1 MTFARLAKILA
12 VLLVAFALWRARSPE
27 APVHIVILA
36 LPGAS
41 SDLFTGGAQAT
52 TLAKG
57 PIAVPPA
64 TTGTAFWRRLFA
76 ATDDP
81 GRDPGELEP
90 VWAPGRASIRVL
102 SVPSS
107 LIDEDKA
114 SSGDVAFAGSSAGA
128 VVESEDITSGRLPS
142 PYDRAADAVAAAAAA
157 LGRDQWSD
165 WITVEP
171 LPAASP
177 KAPDGSG
184 SSAAQPV
191 RPPAAQFQFAR
202 FGDSAYYFSP
212 AYVFG
217 TSPIAR
223 RPFLRGK
230 EREMRPLVAAHAI
243 AVTRRRLDPSRELF
257 VNRSDA
263 RPVIVFDTVSEDTT
277 AVFSPDS
284 TPAGV
289 LEQVRDAI
297 AGEVALLRQADG
309 PGEIVVAIGGPTTTR
324 PAETAAWYHIVRF
337 SGGANADDLSAVPL
351 DFEAARATLR
361 YALGFAL
368 DERTRNTVP
377 VALVR
382 SAAIRAGAPRTAPPE
397 SSHHQLSSWSAETL
411 ESVPGAFGSGH

>member
-1 MTFARLAKILA
+1 VTFARLAKILA
-12 VLLVAFALWRARSPE
+12 IVLVAFALWRARSPE
-27 APVHIVILA
+27 APVHIVVLA

-76 ATDDP
+76 AADDA

-90 VWAPGRASIRVL
+90 VWAQGRSSVRIV

-107 LIDEDKA
+107 LIAEDKA

-142 PYDRAADAVAAAAAA
+142 PYDRAADSVAAAAAT

-165 WITVEP
+165 WITVDP
-171 LPAASP
+171 LPPAAP
-177 KAPDGSG
+177 KAPDGAG
-184 SSAAQPV
+184 SSAAPPA

-212 AYVFG
+212 AYVFAA
-217 TSPIAR
+217 SPVAR

-230 EREMRPLVAAHAI
+230 EREIRPLVAAHAI
-243 AVTRRRLDPSRELF
+243 AVTKRRLDPSRELF
-257 VNRSDA
+257 ANPRDG
-263 RPVIVFDTVSEDTT
+263 RPVIIFDTASEDTA
-277 AVFSPDS
+277 AVFSPDT

-309 PGEIVVAIGGPTTTR
+309 PREIIVAIGGPTTTR
-324 PAETAAWYHIVRF
+324 PAETAAWYHIVTF
-337 SGGANADDLSAVPL
+337 SGAANADDRSSQPL
-351 DFEAARATLR
+351 DFEAARAMLR

-368 DERTRNTVP
+368 DERARNQVP
-377 VALVR
+377 AALVR
-382 SAAIRAGAPRTAPPE
+382 SAAIRSPVARPAVPE